1 MWKSWEIVLAIVL
14 GVAANLVTPYIKG
27 SFRRGF
33 IGLRKF
39 RVEAL
44 EASIRLAH
52 FYNKNPAWLILYL
65 MKELFEF
72 LILLVVTFTAA
83 WFITQFT
90 EQPRRW
96 ITPLVSGV
104 LGLGLA
110 TLVMAIKGYYQAMS
124 PAKHE
129 TETRIKIAKI
139 IGNPPAALNN
149 DNSD

>member
-14 GVAANLVTPYIKG
+14 GVAANLLTPYVKG

-52 FYNKNPAWLILYL
+52 FYNKNPAWLILNM

-72 LILLVVTFTAA
+72 LILLVVAFTVA

-90 EQPRRW
+90 EQPKRW
-96 ITPLVSGV
+96 ITPIASVV
-104 LGLGLA
+104 LGMGLA
-110 TLVMAIKGYYQAMS
+110 TLFGAIKDYYQAMS
-124 PAKHE
+124 PAQYE
-129 TETRIKIAKI
+129 TKARIKIAKI
-139 IGNPPAALNN
+139 IGNPPALNS